1 MSTPL
6 IALIV
11 SIGSTVFLVGVW
23 FGVLR
28 GKLDRTREHL
38 RNHGQRL
45 RDLEDK
51 MRRSQVRSRDIE
63 KSFSALVKRPYL
75 PRFPEDQEPL
85 PGDVPHTGTAGA
97 SEPKR

>member
-1 MSTPL
+1 VSIPFV
-6 IALIV
+6 ALIV

-38 RNHGQRL
+38 RNHGQRI
-45 RDLEDK
+45 RELESF

-63 KSFSALVKRPYL
+63 KSLSVVAKRPFL
-75 PRFPEDQEPL
+75 PRYPEDQALL
-85 PGDVPHTGTAGA
+85 PGEVPYAGTAGA
-97 SEPKR
+97 PEPKK